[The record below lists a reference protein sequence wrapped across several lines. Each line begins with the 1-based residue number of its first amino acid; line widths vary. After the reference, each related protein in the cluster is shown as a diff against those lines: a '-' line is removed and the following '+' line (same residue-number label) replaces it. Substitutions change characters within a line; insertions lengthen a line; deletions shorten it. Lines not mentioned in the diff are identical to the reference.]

1 MSDSN
6 LSADHIFEA
15 EQSLLT
21 YVGDTKLCDIL
32 ECLVTGVVA
41 NLPPDPWDYLVA
53 RLSELKTR
61 KGAYSWNMF
70 VPEDTALQKRIFPK
84 GQFHIGYIFTF

>member
-1 MSDSN
+1 MSESN
-6 LSADHIFEA
+6 LSPDYMFEA
-15 EQSLLT
+15 EQSLLN

-41 NLPPDPWDYLVA
+41 NLPPEPWDYLMA

-70 VPEDTALQKRIFPK
+70 VPEDTVLQKRIFPK
-84 GQFHIGYIFTF
+84 G